1 MTLFLLACA
10 LLLALSTIFYLRPSH
25 RSGGDEQD
33 LERANLEWF
42 QRRLEELKAEGND
55 GLTDDAR
62 LRLLEDD
69 QQAQAK
75 SGLAGSSATFPRWLL
90 LPILAL
96 FSAALYFQLGAAPDV
111 LISRQ
116 LQALDQHSTP
126 AQMDDL
132 MLAIEKRATQR
143 PENLHYIAMLGRF
156 YMGQQKYTQAAV
168 VYADLIAAAPDDA
181 QALAFA
187 AQSQYLAA
195 GRELNDSARLQ
206 AEQALAMDPQ
216 QRTALGL
223 LGMASFEQGMYRTA
237 IDYWQRLV
245 ASEPAGSETA
255 RMITGVI
262 ASAREQL
269 AGGAE
274 TGSAEGVNALAG
286 DFAADP
292 EADAE
297 VSVSVTV
304 SLPDGATIS
313 PSDVLFVL
321 ARGAQ
326 TNSRMPIAVQRLQGV
341 SLPITV
347 RLDDSNSMA
356 GQKLSQSGALVI
368 VAQVSPTGQPGE
380 ANASWL
386 AQSDPIDAATDGAPA
401 ALTLQPGPALRMP

>member
-1 MTLFLLACA
+1 MTLFLLACV

-55 GLTDDAR
+55 GLTDDAK

-69 QQAQAK
+69 QQSKPK
-75 SGLAGSSATFPRWLL
+75 SGLAGSSATFPSWLL
-90 LPILAL
+90 LPLLAL

-116 LQALDQHSTP
+116 LQALDQDSTA

-143 PENLHYIAMLGRF
+143 PENLHYIAILGRF
-156 YMGQQKYTQAAV
+156 YMGQQKYTQAAG
-168 VYADLIAAAPDDA
+168 VYAELVVAAPDDA

-187 AQSQYLAA
+187 AQAQYLAA
-195 GRELNDSARLQ
+195 GRKLDDSARLQ

-223 LGMASFEQGMYRTA
+223 LGMASFEQGMYRAA

-274 TGSAEGVNALAG
+274 SGAAQGGSRLAG
-286 DFAADP
+286 NSAAD
-292 EADAE
+292 ADAE

-304 SLPDGATIS
+304 SLPEGATIS

-326 TNSRMPIAVQRLQGV
+326 SNSRMPVAVQRLQGI

-347 RLDDSNSMA
+347 RLDDNNSMA

-380 ANASWL
+380 ANASWV
-386 AQSDPIDAATDGAPA
+386 AQSDPIDAATDGAQT
-401 ALTLQPGPALRMP
+401 ALRLRPGPALRVP